1 MGKTLK
7 PWPNLVDHY
16 NQADALK
23 SLAKILN
30 IPLHLVQGDPVKVS
44 QAMSGTIMYRQLDRN
59 ARQQVMAIIHG
70 LSSGPLK
77 SCLITRCT
85 DVLVNP
91 QWGEWSLTTEELTEI
106 LKFHNDFNRWSSI
119 LGANPGA
126 YGAGGAAWSII
137 KQGASSGNIAVLIA
151 SIALVGIH
159 EFSYSEMQ
167 KYTAELER

>member
-1 MGKTLK
+1 MNNFSRLPYKL
-7 PWPNLVDHY
+7 PSNE
-16 NQADALK
+16 ADAVK

-30 IPLHLVQGDPVKVS
+30 IPQHLAQGDPVKVS

-59 ARQQVMAIIHG
+59 ARQQAMAIIHS

-137 KQGASSGNIAVLIA
+137 KQGASSGNVAVLIA

-159 EFSYSEMQ
+159 ELSYGEMQ
-167 KYTAELER
+167 KYTAELERRK

>member
-1 MGKTLK
+1 MNNVSRLPYKL
-7 PWPNLVDHY
+7 PS

-91 QWGEWSLTTEELTEI
+91 QWGEWSLTTE
-106 LKFHNDFNRWSSI
+106 
-119 LGANPGA
+119 
-126 YGAGGAAWSII
+126 
-137 KQGASSGNIAVLIA
+137 
-151 SIALVGIH
+151 
-159 EFSYSEMQ
+159 
-167 KYTAELER
+167 

>member
-1 MGKTLK
+1 MNNFSRLPYKL
-7 PWPNLVDHY
+7 PSNE
-16 NQADALK
+16 ADAVK

-30 IPLHLVQGDPVKVS
+30 IPQHLVQGDPVKVS
-44 QAMSGTIMYRQLDRN
+44 QAMSGTIMYRQLGRN
-59 ARQQVMAIIHG
+59 ARQQAMAIIHS
-70 LSSGPLK
+70 LSNGPLK

-137 KQGASSGNIAVLIA
+137 KQGASSGNVAVLIA

-167 KYTAELER
+167 KYTAELERRK